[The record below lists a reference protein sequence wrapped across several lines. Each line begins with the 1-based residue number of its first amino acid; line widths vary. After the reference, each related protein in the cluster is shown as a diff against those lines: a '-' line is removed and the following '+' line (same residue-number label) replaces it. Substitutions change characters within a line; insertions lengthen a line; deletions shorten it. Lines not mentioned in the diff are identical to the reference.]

1 MAFWSDVRL
10 KARLPSL
17 IAGYDVN
24 RVDCSAYRL
33 RVGDQAFVTS
43 DGDRG
48 DKPADPVI
56 SVLGA
61 APNHTIKIS
70 PGQFAF
76 LLTEEVVKVPADAIA
91 LISMRAG
98 YKNKG
103 LINVS
108 GFHVDPGWD
117 GKLLFSVYNAGPAQ
131 VILTRFDE
139 AFLIVYADLDQPT
152 ANPYRGKALHQTA
165 IDVQLV
171 EKMASEIFSPHAL
184 QKRLAAVD
192 EAYGEL
198 KEKYDEVRG
207 TMTVFKSAG
216 AVVAAMLG
224 IFLATVAVL
233 PSWTGVVIA
242 RTLDAANYEIKQ
254 KPDSDGKVDKL
265 DGKPTVNGAASAA
278 SAAETPRVSP
288 SGPRGS
294 HTKAADR
301 AASK

>member
-10 KARLPSL
+10 KAQLPTL
-17 IAGYDVN
+17 IDDYDEN
-24 RVDCSAYRL
+24 RVDSSSYRL

-43 DGDRG
+43 DGDRSP
-48 DKPADPVI
+48 KPDAPVI

-76 LLTEEVVKVPADAIA
+76 LLTKEIVKVPPDAIA

-117 GKLLFSVYNAGPAQ
+117 GKLLFSVYNAGPVQ
-131 VILTRFDE
+131 VILSRLDE
-139 AFLIVYADLDQPT
+139 AFLIVYADLDQSVDK
-152 ANPYRGKALHQTA
+152 PYKGKALHQAA
-165 IDVQLV
+165 IDIQLV
-171 EKMASEIFSPHAL
+171 EKMAHEIFSPHAL

-192 EAYGEL
+192 TAYDEL
-198 KEKYDEVRG
+198 KKKYDEVLG
-207 TMTVFKSAG
+207 QMAFFKSVG
-216 AVVAAMLG
+216 AAAAAAIG

-254 KPDSDGKVDKL
+254 KTDPDAKQGIPDSKL
-265 DGKPTVNGAASAA
+265 DKSATTNLQEVPSVRPSTASETRPPTNKGA
-278 SAAETPRVSP
+278 P
-288 SGPRGS
+288 S
-294 HTKAADR
+294 K
-301 AASK
+301 

>member
-10 KARLPSL
+10 KAELPSL
-17 IAGYDVN
+17 ISVYDPK
-24 RVDCSAYRL
+24 RVDCSSYRL

-48 DKPADPVI
+48 DKPDAPVI
-56 SVLGA
+56 SVLGD
-61 APNHTIKIS
+61 APNHTIKIL

-76 LLTEEVVKVPADAIA
+76 LLTEEIVKVPNDAIA

-117 GKLLFSVYNAGPAQ
+117 GKLLFSVYNAGPSQ
-131 VILTRFDE
+131 VILSRLDE
-139 AFLIVYADLDQPT
+139 AFLIVYADLDGPV
-152 ANPYRGKALHQTA
+152 ANPYKGKALHQTS
-165 IDVQLV
+165 IDIQLV
-171 EKMASEIFSPHAL
+171 EKMAHEIFSPHAL

-192 EAYGEL
+192 TAYDEL
-198 KEKYDEVRG
+198 KKKYDEVLG
-207 TMTVFKSAG
+207 QMAFFKSVG
-216 AVVAAMLG
+216 AAAAAAIG

-254 KPDSDGKVDKL
+254 KTDPDDKIEKSA
-265 DGKPTVNGAASAA
+265 GKPDKIAASNLQ
-278 SAAETPRVSP
+278 EGSP
-288 SGPRGS
+288 VNPPPTSGERP
-294 HTKAADR
+294 KAGEGVP
-301 AASK
+301 SK